1 MKPLALHSLAPSPI
15 ASRLLSL
22 GATLLDNATITDIRI
37 GLGYILIELS
47 DGRIGLAWS
56 PNSRSSSCTHLP
68 RAGKLLGSDASE
80 LLAWLTDAGDLQ
92 RAVGLATFNALNQRV
107 ALAIPGEERDAIDL
121 LEIGSDDRVVMIGH
135 FAPLLGKIR
144 QSGCQL
150 SIVELQP
157 GIPGTIDRQQG
168 FGALAEC
175 EVAIITS
182 TSIINNSLDSLLA
195 ALGNCRAA
203 VMLGPSTPLS
213 PEAFAGT
220 KITQLSGAC
229 LLPQTRLAKEVVSQ
243 GGGTMM
249 LRPLLRFISLPC
261 QQGLPKIASQEE

>member
-1 MKPLALHSLAPSPI
+1 MNSLSLRSLAPSPI
-15 ASRLLSL
+15 AGRLLSL
-22 GATLLDNATITDIRI
+22 GTTLLYGSTIADIRI
-37 GLGYILIELS
+37 GLGYILVELS

-56 PNSRSSSCTHLP
+56 PNSHSSSCTHLP
-68 RAGKLLGSDASE
+68 QAGGLLGIDALE
-80 LLAWLTDAGDLQ
+80 LLSWLTGGGDLQ
-92 RAVGLATFNALNQRV
+92 RAVGLATFNALNHRI
-107 ALAIPGEERDAIDL
+107 APATPEEERDAIDL
-121 LEIGSDDRVVMIGH
+121 LGISADDHVVMIGH

-144 QSGCQL
+144 QTGCRL
-150 SIVELQP
+150 SIVELAS

-168 FGALAEC
+168 FAALAEC

-182 TSIINNSLDSLLA
+182 TSIINNTLDSLLA

-229 LLPQTRLAKEVVSQ
+229 LLPQARLAKEVVSQ
-243 GGGTMM
+243 GGGTMI

-261 QQGLPKIASQEE
+261 QQG